1 MMNDPLYDYDSANN
15 LAAACDAASEQ
26 SEEKQEKLDPKR
38 FKAYVETP
46 DKIPEERLNQLVAII
61 DGKYSS
67 TPKDADVATRPVPAT
82 IDRLLNSDTVV
93 YICDAE
99 NGNTPVA
106 VATIVDPTQESYQGF
121 RPVEIYSLLT
131 DKNFD
136 GMLQQEFFAVDEGYR
151 GMGLGTELRAQIA
164 KLGITTFTVVDA
176 DDRETMVGM
185 INNGYEM
192 VAVVPDD
199 GSGHPVQIWVG

>member
-1 MMNDPLYDYDSANN
+1 MTVKSHISKNTPANH
-15 LAAACDAASEQ
+15 
-26 SEEKQEKLDPKR
+26 
-38 FKAYVETP
+38 
-46 DKIPEERLNQLVAII
+46 LNQFYTTWYDI
-61 DGKYSS
+61 K
-67 TPKDADVATRPVPAT
+67 
-82 IDRLLNSDTVV
+82 
-93 YICDAE
+93 
-99 NGNTPVA
+99 
-106 VATIVDPTQESYQGF
+106 
-121 RPVEIYSLLT
+121 